1 MGCFWCSEDI
11 FGRVK
16 GVKSTAVGYMGGKV
30 EHPTYEQVCTDRT
43 GHAEVVQVEYDPA
56 QVSYEELLSV
66 FWANH
71 DPTTPNR
78 QGPDVGTQYRSAVF
92 LPQSRAK
99 GRCRSHKAKAAG
111 LGRVQEKDSDRGIA
125 GVAILEGRRIPPE
138 VLPKV
143 RAKDALTQPLFPKPT
158 R

>member
-1 MGCFWCSEDI
+1 MKATFGMGCFWCSEDV

-16 GVKSTAVGYMGGKV
+16 EVKSTAVGYMGGKV
-30 EHPTYEQVCTDRT
+30 ERPTYEQVCTDRT

-78 QGPDVGTQYRSAVF
+78 QGWDVGAQYRSAVF
-92 LPQSRAK
+92 YHSPEQKS
-99 GRCRSHKAKAAG
+99 AAEAIKQKLQDSGAFKRKIVTEVSPASAFWQAEEYHQKYYQKCG
-111 LGRVQEKDSDRGIA
+111 LEMH
-125 GVAILEGRRIPPE
+125 
-138 VLPKV
+138 
-143 RAKDALTQPLFPKPT
+143 
-158 R
+158 